1 MNIKNI
7 FFRDTNIKDTNVK
20 DTNVKDTNVKDVKD
34 VNVAA
39 LLEENR
45 KLKDLIAFLEYEH
58 RKIYDVI
65 NSTLGK

>member
-7 FFRDTNIKDTNVK
+7 FFRDVNIKDTNAK
-20 DTNVKDTNVKDVKD
+20 DTNVKDTNVKDVD
-34 VNVAA
+34 VAA
-39 LLEENR
+39 LLEE
-45 KLKDLIAFLEYEH
+45 EYEH

>member
-7 FFRDTNIKDTNVK
+7 FFRDVNIKDTNVK
-20 DTNVKDTNVKDVKD
+20 DTNVKDVD
-34 VNVAA
+34 VAA
-39 LLEENR
+39 LLEE
-45 KLKDLIAFLEYEH
+45 EYEH